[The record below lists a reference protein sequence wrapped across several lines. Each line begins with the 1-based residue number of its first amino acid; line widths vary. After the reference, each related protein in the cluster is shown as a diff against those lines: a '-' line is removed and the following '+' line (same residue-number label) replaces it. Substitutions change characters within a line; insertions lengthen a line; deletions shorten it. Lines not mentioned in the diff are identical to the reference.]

1 MLGDGELP
9 SYEEPP
15 CQECSPVPDYCSTGQ
30 TVLDPC
36 GCCEECA
43 KGEGDECGGLFGLYG
58 TCADD
63 LACVDNSEDPENVP
77 GVCERTLDGCCD
89 RKVRKRE
96 LGSAWRDV
104 CTGRKG
110 CPAAL
115 NTVLQQGK
123 VIVLSVVGISY
134 VYSCNIY
141 NLRYSYEKLH
151 SS

>member
-1 MLGDGELP
+1 MG
-9 SYEEPP
+9 
-15 CQECSPVPDYCSTGQ
+15 
-30 TVLDPC
+30 
-36 GCCEECA
+36 
-43 KGEGDECGGLFGLYG
+43 GDECGGLFGLYG

-63 LACVDNSEDPENVP
+63 LECVDNSLTQRTCQ
-77 GVCERTLDGCCD
+77 VCASAHWTGAVTGRSGKGMDWPMWWT
-89 RKVRKRE
+89 RRRE